1 MHIISG
7 TVLWYIVYESFLN
20 LIMWYMIHIIWIISN
35 FTRVD
40 VFQKD
45 YCFNQLEL
53 VGIENNIDGMVFQSI
68 LRSINHTVWTDIILE
83 HTDVQPFYLIDSP
96 QEAISLKTYRFI
108 ELFMHYFLP
117 LTIAGSIIFSLL
129 IEVTFRPTDFRR
141 S

>member
-83 HTDVQPFYLIDSP
+83 HTDVQPLYLIDPP

>member
-1 MHIISG
+1 MHIILG
-7 TVLWYIVYESFLN
+7 TVLWYIIYESFLN
-20 LIMWYMIHIIWIISN
+20 LILWYRIHIIWIISN

-83 HTDVQPFYLIDSP
+83 HTDVQPLYLIDPP

>member
-1 MHIISG
+1 
-7 TVLWYIVYESFLN
+7 
-20 LIMWYMIHIIWIISN
+20 MIYHIWIISSN
-35 FTRVD
+35 LSLWYMNHFKLDYRVD

-68 LRSINHTVWTDIILE
+68 LRSIYHTVWTDIILE
-83 HTDVQPFYLIDSP
+83 HTDVQPLYLIDP
-96 QEAISLKTYRFI
+96 PREAISLKTYRFI

>member
-1 MHIISG
+1 MHIILG
-7 TVLWYIVYESFLN
+7 TVLWYIIYESFLN
-20 LIMWYMIHIIWIISN
+20 LILCYMIHIIWIISN

-83 HTDVQPFYLIDSP
+83 HTDVQPLYLIDPP